1 MLGDTAMCLNPYYL
15 KEKGIYVSC
24 GKCFECKQ
32 KISRE
37 WAFRILL
44 ESKLYEKNCFIT
56 LTYNDDNLPEDEG
69 IHRREL
75 QLFMKRLRKSLEP
88 KKIRF
93 FYCGEYGKRFG
104 RPHYHCII
112 FDYFPDDAYFWQKDN
127 SGEDLFRS
135 PSLEKI
141 WTKGFSSVGLLTYD
155 SAYYCAKYMQKA
167 PPPELEIDK
176 PFIGMSNRPG
186 IGRDAINVNWLE
198 SDKMYVNGKYMKL
211 PRYFL
216 KILEEKDPE
225 AVAKIKSDRIKWL
238 DELPKVSYQDV
249 ETGEYFETIDYD
261 LINQLRNDGIKRR
274 KEKLEKVLNR
284 PLDKNGFPV
293 L

>member
-1 MLGDTAMCLNPYYL
+1 MLGDTAMCLNPTYL

-32 KISRE
+32 KNSRE

-56 LTYNDDNLPEDEG
+56 LTYNDDNMPEDEG

-75 QLFMKRLRKSLEP
+75 QLFMKRLRKSIEP

-93 FYCGEYGKRFG
+93 FYCGEYGKKYG

-112 FDYFPDDAYFWQKDN
+112 FDYFPEDAYFWQKDK

-167 PPPELEIDK
+167 PPPDMKIDK

-186 IGRDAINVNWLE
+186 IGHDSIKIDWLE
-198 SDKMYVNGKYMKL
+198 TDKMYVNGKYMKL

-216 KILEEKDPE
+216 KILEEKDPK
-225 AVAKIKSDRIKWL
+225 AVEKIKADRIKWL
-238 DELPKVSYQDV
+238 DDLPKMSYQDM
-249 ETGEYFETIDYD
+249 ETGEYFETIDMEFV
-261 LINQLRNDGIKRR
+261 NKLRNDGIKRR
-274 KEKLEKVLNR
+274 KEKLEKILNR